1 MLGLWLAGVL
11 STEYVC
17 SSLILP
23 FQVEAG
29 ARPDRM
35 KQNKRKEGSG
45 GGKCNM
51 VSSPFSGWSHWR
63 GRTFEPFSLPM
74 WNELNTRTSNGLLFW
89 PFHSPFYGKGHQLNN
104 LPKPFAIKSALSL
117 HYDGFASKWVHAIH
131 SFPPFPITT
140 WPVDFGSCAGIK
152 GGSQLSH
159 WVFPLEW
166 QWRHHSTVLKKK
178 AGLARTDQIHSRHQA
193 HLALC
198 LSQNLSNEDH
208 LCCAC
213 AKMLFVQGKRLLYS
227 TSRSGPTLEK

>member
-45 GGKCNM
+45 G
-51 VSSPFSGWSHWR
+51 V
-63 GRTFEPFSLPM
+63 EPFSLPM

-104 LPKPFAIKSALSL
+104 LPKPFAIKSGLSL

-131 SFPPFPITT
+131 SFPPFP
-140 WPVDFGSCAGIK
+140 
-152 GGSQLSH
+152 
-159 WVFPLEW
+159 
-166 QWRHHSTVLKKK
+166 
-178 AGLARTDQIHSRHQA
+178 
-193 HLALC
+193 
-198 LSQNLSNEDH
+198 
-208 LCCAC
+208 
-213 AKMLFVQGKRLLYS
+213 
-227 TSRSGPTLEK
+227 TSRLGQLILAAVRD